1 MPVRI
6 RGRAGATAEV
16 SVGDGDPVAAHA
28 EFQGGTLVVSCQ
40 GRTRRYV
47 YAHTGTETGHGTAW
61 LGRDGHTWALAEE
74 EPVAGGPAG
83 AGGGDGVVRSPMPG
97 TVLAVKAATGERV
110 RAGQPLLIVEAM
122 KMEHTISAPADGVVA
137 ELTAAVGQ
145 QVGLDEALAVI
156 SPAEQAG

>member
-1 MPVRI
+1 
-6 RGRAGATAEV
+6 
-16 SVGDGDPVAAHA
+16 
-28 EFQGGTLVVSCQ
+28 
-40 GRTRRYV
+40 
-47 YAHTGTETGHGTAW
+47 
-61 LGRDGHTWALAEE
+61 
-74 EPVAGGPAG
+74 
-83 AGGGDGVVRSPMPG
+83 MPG

>member
-1 MPVRI
+1 MCTRTP
-6 RGRAGATAEV
+6 
-16 SVGDGDPVAAHA
+16 AAA
-28 EFQGGTLVVSCQ
+28 
-40 GRTRRYV
+40 
-47 YAHTGTETGHGTAW
+47 TGHGTAW
-61 LGRDGHTWALAEE
+61 LGRDGQAWALAEE
-74 EPVAGGPAG
+74 EPLAAGPAD

-97 TVLAVKAATGERV
+97 TVLAVKAAKGERV

-122 KMEHTISAPADGVVA
+122 KMEHTISAPGDGVVA